1 MVTAVLN
8 DTDLRRR
15 AWEAASQVVDPEI
28 PVLTI
33 ADLGVLRDVQVH
45 DGRVEVAITPTYSG
59 CPAMNMIALEI
70 ELALER
76 AGIARPTVRTVLS
89 PAWTTD
95 WMSEDGRNK
104 LRAYGIAPPQAS
116 NSRRALFG
124 EQQVACP
131 QCGSQ
136 NTELLSEFGSTS
148 CKALWRCKAAANRS
162 IISSVIEVLHAVI
175 ASAAKQSIKPQRKGG
190 LLRCARAARN
200 DGEETLMSHAPRF
213 HRLAV
218 NDLRR
223 EAADAVS
230 MTFAIPKE
238 LEDDYGFTPGQY
250 LTLRTTMD
258 GEEVRRSYSIC
269 SGPDDGELR
278 IAVKKVDG
286 GAFSNWAADELKPG
300 DELDVMTP
308 TGRFGIAHAPDE
320 ARIYVG
326 FAAGSGITPIL
337 SIVKGVLARE
347 PNSRFFLFYGNRS
360 TSGMLFLEELEELKD
375 RFMQR
380 LSLFHVIS
388 GEEQDIPILHGRL
401 DGEKVRVL
409 LRSLVPAASVDH
421 VFICGPMGMSEDI
434 EATCREIGIAED
446 RIHVERFV
454 SEFGGKP
461 RPKKIIEASAP
472 PKAMASLIIDGKR
485 REVPVAEE
493 ESILDAALRAGMD
506 LPFACKGGMCSTC
519 RAKLVEG
526 DAQMEVNYSLEPWE
540 LKAGFIL
547 TCQARPCSD
556 KVVVDYDHV

>member
-1 MVTAVLN
+1 M
-8 DTDLRRR
+8 
-15 AWEAASQVVDPEI
+15 S
-28 PVLTI
+28 LT
-33 ADLGVLRDVQVH
+33 
-45 DGRVEVAITPTYSG
+45 
-59 CPAMNMIALEI
+59 
-70 ELALER
+70 
-76 AGIARPTVRTVLS
+76 
-89 PAWTTD
+89 
-95 WMSEDGRNK
+95 
-104 LRAYGIAPPQAS
+104 
-116 NSRRALFG
+116 
-124 EQQVACP
+124 
-131 QCGSQ
+131 
-136 NTELLSEFGSTS
+136 
-148 CKALWRCKAAANRS
+148 
-162 IISSVIEVLHAVI
+162 
-175 ASAAKQSIKPQRKGG
+175 
-190 LLRCARAARN
+190 
-200 DGEETLMSHAPRF
+200 PRF

-223 EAADAVS
+223 EASDAVS
-230 MTFAIPKE
+230 MTFAIPPE
-238 LEDDYGFTPGQY
+238 LTGDYHFAPGQY

-286 GAFSNWAADELKPG
+286 GAFSNWAADELKSG
-300 DELDVMTP
+300 DQLDVMTP
-308 TGRFGIAHAPDE
+308 TGRFGIAHAPDQ
-320 ARIYVG
+320 ARTYVG

-347 PNSRFFLFYGNRS
+347 PDSRFFLFYGNRS
-360 TSGMLFLEELEELKD
+360 AGSMLFREALEELKD
-375 RFMQR
+375 RFLQR
-380 LSLFHVIS
+380 FSVFHVIS

-421 VFICGPMGMSEDI
+421 VFICGPTGMSEDI
-434 EATCREIGIAED
+434 ETTCRAIGIAEE

-461 RPKKIIEASAP
+461 RAKKVVEASAP
-472 PKAMASLIIDGKR
+472 PKAIASLTIDGKR
-485 REVPVAEE
+485 REVPVAED

-526 DAQMEVNYSLEPWE
+526 EAPMEVNYSLEPWE

-547 TCQARPCSD
+547 TCQARPVSD

>member
-1 MVTAVLN
+1 
-8 DTDLRRR
+8 
-15 AWEAASQVVDPEI
+15 
-28 PVLTI
+28 
-33 ADLGVLRDVQVH
+33 
-45 DGRVEVAITPTYSG
+45 
-59 CPAMNMIALEI
+59 
-70 ELALER
+70 
-76 AGIARPTVRTVLS
+76 
-89 PAWTTD
+89 
-95 WMSEDGRNK
+95 MS
-104 LRAYGIAPPQAS
+104 L
-116 NSRRALFG
+116 
-124 EQQVACP
+124 
-131 QCGSQ
+131 
-136 NTELLSEFGSTS
+136 
-148 CKALWRCKAAANRS
+148 
-162 IISSVIEVLHAVI
+162 
-175 ASAAKQSIKPQRKGG
+175 
-190 LLRCARAARN
+190 
-200 DGEETLMSHAPRF
+200 APRF

-218 NDLRR
+218 HDLRR
-223 EAADAVS
+223 ETADAIS

-238 LEDDYGFTPGQY
+238 LAGDYSFAPGQY
-250 LTLRTTMD
+250 LTLRTILD

-286 GAFSNWAADELKPG
+286 GAFSNWAAEDLKAG

-308 TGRFGIAHAPDE
+308 TGRFGVAPAPEE

-347 PNSRFFLFYGNRS
+347 PQSRFFLFYGNRS

-380 LSLFHVIS
+380 FSLFHVIS

-421 VFICGPMGMSEDI
+421 VFICGPIGMSEEI
-434 EATCREIGIAED
+434 EATCRELGLAED
-446 RIHVERFV
+446 KIHVERFV

-461 RPKKIIEASAP
+461 RPKKTVEADASPNAL
-472 PKAMASLIIDGKR
+472 ASLIIDGKR
-485 REVPVAEE
+485 REVPVAEGE
-493 ESILDAALRAGMD
+493 AILDAALRVGID

-526 DAQMEVNYSLEPWE
+526 KAEMELNYSLEPWE
-540 LKAGFIL
+540 LQAGFIL